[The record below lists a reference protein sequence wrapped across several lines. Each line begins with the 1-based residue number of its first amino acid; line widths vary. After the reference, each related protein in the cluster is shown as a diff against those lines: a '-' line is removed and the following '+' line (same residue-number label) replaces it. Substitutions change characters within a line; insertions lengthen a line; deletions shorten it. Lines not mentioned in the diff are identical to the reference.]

1 MCTIK
6 LITAHRILIVAGIA
20 FFLFYALL
28 QTRLF
33 LTHGGEV
40 GAAVQAVIASVIVI
54 GLVVYY
60 RTLRQ
65 WGQR

>member
-1 MCTIK
+1 MK

-28 QTRLF
+28 QARQFVTRD
-33 LTHGGEV
+33 GGA
-40 GAAVQAVIASVIVI
+40 GAVVQAVVAAVIVI

-60 RTLRQ
+60 RSLRD